1 MVFERGQA
9 LVLGI
14 LALALLSTAWAAEDT
29 SSAITTTTRYAS
41 FALVYVILTQ
51 FGHDRVLQ
59 RRIAWTLTITCSIAA
74 GLGLHYYLS
83 GSAQLATLPHAQQ
96 NDYAFILATSLPF
109 MFLLLGSTRLAPAA
123 PLWVRSDWSRRRS
136 CSASRVEPSSGWRP
150 ASYSS
155 C

>member
-1 MVFERGQA
+1 MTKLAGFVCIAAFVYAIVKERRPLVFERGQA

-51 FGHDRVLQ
+51 FGQDRVLQ

-83 GSAQLATLPHAQQ
+83 GSA
-96 NDYAFILATSLPF
+96 
-109 MFLLLGSTRLAPAA
+109 
-123 PLWVRSDWSRRRS
+123 RSSRRCRTPSRTTSRSSSPPHCRS
-136 CSASRVEPSSGWRP
+136 CSCCSARRD
-150 ASYSS
+150 
-155 C
+155 